1 MRRSVWLVRGAAAE
15 TGRERTEGARLLDR
29 MPFARA
35 LYAAMKSRGGLI
47 GAVAALCVA
56 LTVSGLSLALGG
68 GSDGVGALP
77 NLAARAAHVQQTAQV
92 SRGNTSARTP
102 DRGAPAQTANGCA
115 ITREQRDAEQYVL
128 TLLNGHRAQT
138 GAAPLA
144 LSPAL
149 TSGAREHSCDMYQH
163 HLLSHAS
170 SDGTSPLARIQASG
184 LAFHTWGENIGTGSG
199 EGLIGGVSANDA
211 MMIAEPVVC
220 CDHAWNILNTAHTQ
234 VGIGIIYINGTEW
247 MTEDFIG

>member
-1 MRRSVWLVRGAAAE
+1 
-15 TGRERTEGARLLDR
+15 
-29 MPFARA
+29 MPFTRT
-35 LYAAMKSRGGLI
+35 LYAAMKSRGGVI

-56 LTVSGLSLALGG
+56 LTVSGLILARDGG
-68 GSDGVGALP
+68 ADGAGALP
-77 NLAARAAHVQQTAQV
+77 NLAARAARVQQTAQV
-92 SRGNTSARTP
+92 SRGNTSAPTRTP
-102 DRGAPAQTANGCA
+102 DRGVAAQTVNGCA
-115 ITREQRDAEQYVL
+115 ITREQIDAEQYVL
-128 TLLNGHRAQT
+128 TLLNAHRTQT

-149 TSGAREHSCDMYQH
+149 TSGARQHSCDMYQH

-211 MMIAEPVVC
+211 VMIAEPVVC
-220 CDHAWNILNTAHTQ
+220 CDHAWNILNAAHTQ

>member
-1 MRRSVWLVRGAAAE
+1 
-15 TGRERTEGARLLDR
+15 

-35 LYAAMKSRGGLI
+35 LYAAMKSRGGVI
-47 GAVAALCVA
+47 GAMAALCVA
-56 LTVSGLSLALGG
+56 LTVSGLILARDGG
-68 GSDGVGALP
+68 ADGAGALP

-92 SRGNTSARTP
+92 SRGNTSAPTRTP
-102 DRGAPAQTANGCA
+102 DRGVAAQTANGCA
-115 ITREQRDAEQYVL
+115 ITREQTDAEQYVL
-128 TLLNGHRAQT
+128 TLLNGHRART

-149 TSGAREHSCDMYQH
+149 TSGARQHSCDMYLH

-211 MMIAEPVVC
+211 VMIAEPVVC
-220 CDHAWNILNTAHTQ
+220 CDHAWNILNA
-234 VGIGIIYINGTEW
+234 
-247 MTEDFIG
+247 